1 MSVLKKSLKHASGI
15 QTANSISDKI
25 LAMRTKIE
33 DSTYINNA
41 VQVIAIVLSK
51 RIVEQPKAY

>member
-1 MSVLKKSLKHASGI
+1 MSGLKKSQVSSSVI
-15 QTANSISDKI
+15 SSVNSVSEKI

-33 DSTYINNA
+33 DSAYINNA

-51 RIVEQPKAY
+51 RIVEQPKVY

>member
-1 MSVLKKSLKHASGI
+1 MSGLKKCRTHASGI